1 MTAKELTK
9 RRQKGFPIGLDF
21 KDPFYFLQREMNRL
35 LEDFWLR
42 PWESTE
48 IGNGSF
54 MPAVNV
60 RENENEVHI
69 SAELPG
75 LDKGDIEVTI
85 REDRVILRGEK
96 KQEEKEEKE
105 GYLYHESAYGR
116 FQRVIELPAEIEES
130 KANAQFLNGVLNITL
145 PKKPDSKKTQKIQIQ
160 SG

>member
-1 MTAKELTK
+1 MTTKELTK
-9 RRQKGFPIGLDF
+9 RRQREGLLGLDF
-21 KDPFYFLQREMNRL
+21 HSLQREMNHL

-42 PWESTE
+42 PWESME

-54 MPAVNV
+54 VPAVNV

-75 LDKGDIEVTI
+75 LDKKEIEVTVQ
-85 REDRVILRGEK
+85 EDRVILRGEK
-96 KQEEKEEKE
+96 KQEEQEEQE
-105 GYLYHESAYGR
+105 GYHYHESAYGR

-130 KANAQFLNGVLNITL
+130 KAKARFLNGVLNITL
-145 PKKPDSKKTQKIQIQ
+145 PKKPGSGKTRKVQIQ